1 LEENGDFMF
10 NVKCESLV
18 TLGALAGV
26 AAAGFFCGGL
36 VFYLSGRVGK
46 PDSLGPTVVIGTQG
60 PTITAL
66 QGLEE
71 LATVRIRIADVLT
84 ANDGRYSGAWLVK
97 GDALVSVDLSRAR
110 FDESTIDADQKHA
123 VLLLPPPRVIQA
135 RLDHER
141 TKTWDVKRVTW
152 VPYSGNPD
160 RLRDT
165 AMFEAQ
171 KLVEFAA
178 GHADCIDQG
187 KARVEALV
195 AAVYSKLGWTVVV
208 QWSPGARAPDAA
220 TDHTGQ

>member
-1 LEENGDFMF
+1 MLRAQL
-10 NVKCESLV
+10 KRLLA
-18 TLGALAGV
+18 LGTGIGLV
-26 AAAGFFCGGL
+26 AAIGL
-36 VFYLSGRVGK
+36 CSGLCIYWSIRVWR
-46 PDSLGPTVVIGTQG
+46 PQSRAPPISVYSQG

-84 ANDGRYSGAWLVK
+84 ANDGSYSGAWLVK
-97 GDALVSVDLSRAR
+97 GDALVSVDLSQAR
-110 FDESTIDADQKHA
+110 FDETTIDNVQKRA

-178 GHADCIDQG
+178 GQAECIDQG
-187 KARVEALV
+187 KARAEALV
-195 AAVYSKLGWTVVV
+195 SAIYGKLGWDVTVK
-208 QWSPGARAPDAA
+208 WSLPVGDTSVNADSPVAPE
-220 TDHTGQ
+220 

>member
-1 LEENGDFMF
+1 MGR
-10 NVKCESLV
+10 VKCGLLV
-18 TLGALAGV
+18 ALGLVAGL
-26 AAAGFFCGGL
+26 AAAGVCGGL
-36 VFYLSGRVGK
+36 AFYFSGTAGK
-46 PDSLGPTVVIGTQG
+46 PERDEPTAVIGTQG

-97 GDALVSVDLSRAR
+97 GDALVSVDLRQAR
-110 FDESTIDADQKHA
+110 FDESTIDPEQKHA

-152 VPYSGNPD
+152 VPYSGDPD
-160 RLRDT
+160 KLRDM

-187 KARVEALV
+187 KVRVEALV
-195 AAVYSKLGWTVVV
+195 SAVYSKLGWTVVV
-208 QWSPGARAPDAA
+208 QWSPVASAPDAA
-220 TDHTGQ
+220 TIPASTGQ